1 MLLTC
6 PRLINDENVQVRYR
20 IVSLNSTGA
29 LVQDLDNSPPQV
41 SDLFTN
47 ENNQY
52 FSITAVNPPT
62 VDKYSGDLLFIDN
75 KAGFTPSAD
84 ETVTIRTV
92 IKF

>member
-1 MLLTC
+1 VGGVVFQ
-6 PRLINDENVQVRYR
+6 RRFR
-20 IVSLNSTGA
+20 IVSVTTTGA
-29 LVQDLDNSPPQV
+29 LIQSLDNEAPV
-41 SDLFTN
+41 TADIMTN

-52 FSITAVNPPT
+52 FSVAAVNAPT

-92 IKF
+92 IRF

>member
-1 MLLTC
+1 MLF
-6 PRLINDENVQVRYR
+6 R
-20 IVSLNSTGA
+20 S
-29 LVQDLDNSPPQV
+29 
-41 SDLFTN
+41 

-52 FSITAVNPPT
+52 FSISAVNPPT

>member
-1 MLLTC
+1 MLF
-6 PRLINDENVQVRYR
+6 R
-20 IVSLNSTGA
+20 SGA
-29 LVQDLDNSPPQV
+29 LIQDLDNSVPQV
-41 SDLFTN
+41 SDIFTN
-47 ENNQY
+47 PNNQY
-52 FSITAVNPPT
+52 FAVSAVSPPT